1 MKSVP
6 KISDTEWEVMRVVW
20 AGHPVTA
27 AEIISRLTAKDP
39 SWHPKTARTL
49 LGRLVRKKA
58 LAYEPQGR
66 VYVYRPRVT
75 ERESVGAASESFV
88 DRVLGGSLKPMLA
101 HFVQGRKMSRSEI
114 EELKRILEGKE
125 K

>member
-27 AEIISRLTAKDP
+27 AEIISRLTVKDP

-49 LGRLVRKKA
+49 LGRLVRKKV

-75 ERESVGAASESFV
+75 ERESVAAASESFV

>member
-6 KISDTEWEVMRVVW
+6 KISETEWEVMRVVW

-27 AEIISRLTAKDP
+27 AEIISRLTRQDP
-39 SWHPKTARTL
+39 SWHPKTVRTL

-75 ERESVGAASESFV
+75 ERDSVAAASESFV

-101 HFVQGRKMSRSEI
+101 HFVQRRRMSRGEI
-114 EELKRILEGKE
+114 EELKRVLEGKE
-125 K
+125 D

>member
-1 MKSVP
+1 
-6 KISDTEWEVMRVVW
+6 MRVVW
-20 AGHPVTA
+20 SEHPVTA
-27 AEIISRLTAKDP
+27 AEIISRLMEQDP
-39 SWHPKTARTL
+39 SWHPKTVRTL

-66 VYVYRPRVT
+66 VYVYRPRIK
-75 ERESVGAASESFV
+75 EKESVAAASESFV

-101 HFVQGRKMSRSEI
+101 HFVQRRRMSRAEI

-125 K
+125 D